1 MVKNQLCIYSA
12 RPVITR
18 KPLMKT
24 FQKLYSDVR
33 FPRFSTTPGFD
44 RIAGTKLRLGTVDLV
59 TEVEQN
65 CDAFF

>member
-1 MVKNQLCIYSA
+1 
-12 RPVITR
+12 
-18 KPLMKT
+18 MKT